1 MKILT
6 VKEYLK
12 EKESFTSEEMSV
24 DAMGERL
31 TQAFI
36 DILKSTGQDINISI
50 VFNKDEQGCFCTKLY
65 TKFNASY
72 KDMAI
77 QIYNELLGN
86 LREQNLI
93 QIAVKGFAIT
103 PIITDS
109 DMKNNTRGILAYLKY
124 IK

>member
-12 EKESFTSEEMSV
+12 EQETISNDMSV
-24 DAMGERL
+24 DDMGKNI

-36 DILKSTGQDINISI
+36 DILKTVGQDVNLSI
-50 VFNKDEQGCFCTKLY
+50 IFNKDEQGCFCTKLY

-86 LREQNLI
+86 LHDQNLN
-93 QIAVKGFAIT
+93 QIIVKGFAIT